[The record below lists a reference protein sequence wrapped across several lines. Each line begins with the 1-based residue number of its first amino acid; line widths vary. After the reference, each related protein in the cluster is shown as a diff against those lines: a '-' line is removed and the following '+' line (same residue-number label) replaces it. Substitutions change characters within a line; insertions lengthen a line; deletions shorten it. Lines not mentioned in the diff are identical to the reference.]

1 MMASITRTVMVLLA
15 AGPLAVAVPAA
26 AQDREDEPSGPVIV
40 QIDPATADR
49 GGEVKVIRGSAMH
62 PEPVARTFSS
72 KAVPNGG
79 AVTVGADTLWIV
91 DRKAGVATGCVLA
104 ATIVAGDMFD
114 IRCETQ
120 RLP

>member
-1 MMASITRTVMVLLA
+1 MILLA
-15 AGPLAVAVPAA
+15 ALPLAVAVPAA
-26 AQDREDEPSGPVIV
+26 AQEREDETSGPVIV

-49 GGEVKVIRGSAMH
+49 GEVKVIRGSAVH
-62 PEPVARTFSS
+62 PDPVARTFSS
-72 KAVPNGG
+72 KAVPNGT

-104 ATIVAGDMFD
+104 ATIIAGDMFD